1 MVRRVSSRV
10 AAIPFLALLA
20 LVMGLAAIRIDDAVA
35 RADVGRQR
43 AGHMAVTGIR
53 PSLRLDPSVPAL
65 PVDQTGM
72 SILSEAFE
80 SATWPSGTAW
90 RLFDDNPAAT
100 GEYYW
105 SNRCSGHHSPRSAWA
120 VGAGSNGRLLPCGG
134 SYPHQADA
142 WMVYGP
148 LDLRT
153 TTEVELSYS
162 FYVDT
167 ECEGAGCATKADELF
182 ALWSVDGEDFTG
194 EWWAGNW
201 IEDPTADATGWVDT
215 SHKLTDLIGAS
226 RAYIAF
232 RFRSDASVA
241 YPVGAKVDNVN
252 LSVVEG
258 CARTATVRNLTT
270 DRSCYAPGS
279 SAGVFVDVGSTVA
292 SQAVRVEAA
301 LWSGDVIWS
310 TAEASFAAPG
320 SRVIPLSIPADLFPG
335 DYQLVVSVYDAA
347 DPDCLQDRRTT
358 NLRVDP
364 TCGTATDVIPVTATP
379 TWKPTATATF
389 EATLCP
395 GDSATE
401 VKPVHVPAA
410 PGRADVLF
418 AFDTTGSMGPVLASA
433 KSNAVAIMADLAGL
447 IPDIQFAVV
456 DFRDYPLEPFGES
469 GDWPYRLR
477 QSVTGDR
484 SAVSA
489 AIAATSAN
497 QGGDAP
503 EAYSR
508 TLHEAVADASVG
520 WRPDARRFVVMF
532 GDDVP
537 HDDDLNA
544 GLSVQPVNP
553 GGSWCGS
560 TPSCRRDPGRDGSP
574 GTIDDLDLQTVLGA
588 FSASRA
594 TLLFVVSGGGSTNQ
608 ANMTQYWRQW
618 ARWNGAGGDA
628 LSLAAASGLPA
639 AIQDLVSGASRRI
652 SRLELVAYPPE
663 YQAWLSSTPPAF
675 TDLEVPPGGLNLSF
689 NARFTVPYG
698 TVPGTY
704 RFAVKAVGDG
714 AVYAEQGVVIHVPTT
729 CAPPTP
735 TPTTTRWPSP
745 TPTATA
751 TVYPCP
757 PVRPDVTISCPPGTG
772 RNHVRNHDFERYNR
786 SWGEYSRFGREIV
799 SADSPLAGAFS
810 AHFRAEPAQ
819 IGDEWLFQYLEVPAD
834 ATAASFYVENVARYA
849 AAVNPPPI
857 TAGNFFR
864 VSLYS
869 ADMRQELMRMWEFD
883 TMLPVYCPID
893 SPTYNLSPAQL
904 DRLRGQTVV
913 LVLRFYKVTPGW
925 EVGVLLD
932 GVVFNVCA
940 PSPPCTVSGDKTA
953 APNTVPPQG
962 EVTVAITL
970 RGSGDGCAASRAPA
984 DVALVVDRSGSMEG
998 KPLADA
1004 QAAAKDFIDLMEPGV
1019 DQTAVIS
1026 FADAAAVDQVLSLS
1040 AGGPRAAVERLSS
1053 AGDTNMEDAL
1063 LRAQAELAGPRHRAA
1078 NQPVIVLLSDGRPTA
1093 GGDPLPAAA
1102 AAKAAGT
1109 RIFTIGLGK
1118 EIDEAL
1124 LKSVASSAADYFAA
1138 PDSAD
1143 LAGIYRQI
1151 SSLISGGPATNVTV
1165 VDRLSGYVTLIPGS
1179 FSGPVLPEVSGDGRT
1194 LTWRLPRLGLEAI
1207 RLTYRVRMTS
1217 QAGTWPTNDAAVVT
1231 YTDSNGRPA
1240 GFTLP
1245 IPQVTVLPAATGHP
1259 DAMCRDNPA
1268 DGGDLP
1274 STAGGASWWDSP
1286 DIWIRRADDRGAADQ
1301 VPLAG
1306 QTNYVQVRV
1315 RNRGTA
1321 AARNVVV
1328 RVFDAVGGTSM
1339 RWPDDWMPMVGE
1351 ATIPSLAAGASTVVS
1366 IPWRAVGAGHT
1377 CFLTRITADADPVV
1391 SEGWVPFDNNLCQRN
1406 VQVVGEPSSGGT
1418 TEGGTIRTGSRNR
1431 GHGYV
1436 TVSLRSPDI
1445 RSGARGKVTFT
1456 DPAVF
1461 NRWLAA
1467 GGTADGGDVDPAT
1480 RSVGFGAGPVLSVL
1494 ETGGVRGPVILRLNR
1509 LAFEAEELTELKVT
1523 MDGVAGTSPT
1533 IYVGAEQGGSE
1544 IGGVVIRPPSS
1555 WPVLLPA
1562 VLSGARLSVTD

>member
-1 MVRRVSSRV
+1 MKRPVDRR
-10 AAIPFLALLA
+10 ALALPILALLVV
-20 LVMGLAAIRIDDAVA
+20 LLGLSAIGRESAV
-35 RADVGRQR
+35 RADSGRKH
-43 AGHMAVTGIR
+43 AGPLPVTGILPPGR
-53 PSLRLDPSVPAL
+53 FDPAVDAQRL
-65 PVDQTGM
+65 DQTGM
-72 SILSEAFE
+72 TLLSENFE
-80 SATWPSGTAW
+80 SATWPSGTSW
-90 RLFDDNPAAT
+90 RVFDDNPAAT

-105 SNRCSGHHSPRSAWA
+105 SNRCSGHHSNRSAWA
-120 VGAGSNGRLLPCGG
+120 VGSGANGRLLNCGS
-134 SYPHQADA
+134 SYPHQTDS

-148 LDLRT
+148 LDLSAAS
-153 TTEVELSYS
+153 EVELAYS
-162 FYVDT
+162 FYVDS
-167 ECEGAGCATKADELF
+167 ECEGAECATKSDELL
-182 ALWSVDGEDFTG
+182 ALWSRDGTEFTG

-201 IEDPTADATGWVDT
+201 TEDPTADATGWVDT
-215 SHKLTDLIGAS
+215 SEQLTDLVGAS

-232 RFRSDASVA
+232 RFRSDASVSF
-241 YPVGAKVDNVN
+241 PVGAKVDDVR
-252 LSVVEG
+252 LSIVEG
-258 CARTATVRNLTT
+258 CERTASLRSVTT
-270 DRSCYAPGS
+270 DRSCYAPGA
-279 SAGVFVDVGSTVA
+279 SAGVFVDVGNAVGN
-292 SQAVRVEAA
+292 QAVRVQAA

-310 TAEASFAAPG
+310 TAEVGFTAPG
-320 SRVIPLSIPADLFPG
+320 SRVVPLSIPADLFPG
-335 DYQLVVSVYDAA
+335 DYELVVSVYDAA
-347 DPDCLQDRRTT
+347 DPNCLHDRRTMT
-358 NLRVDP
+358 LRVDP

-379 TWKPTATATF
+379 TRAPTATATF
-389 EATLCP
+389 VATLCP

-401 VKPVHVPAA
+401 VKPVHVPPA
-410 PGRADVLF
+410 PGRADLLF
-418 AFDTTGSMGPVLASA
+418 AFDTTGSMGPVLDSA
-433 KSNAVAIMADLAGL
+433 KSNAVAIMADLARL

-484 SAVSA
+484 SAVVA

-508 TLHEAVADASVG
+508 TLHEAVADGSIG

-537 HDDDLNA
+537 HDDDLNT
-544 GLSVQPVNP
+544 GLGVQPVNP
-553 GGSWCGS
+553 GGSWCGA
-560 TPSCRRDPGRDGSP
+560 TPSCRRDPGRDGLP
-574 GTIDDLDLQTVLGA
+574 GTADDLDLQTVLGA
-588 FSASRA
+588 LAASRT
-594 TLLFVVSGGGSTNQ
+594 TLLYVVSGGGSTNQ

-618 ARWNGAGGDA
+618 ARWNGSGGDA
-628 LSLAAASGLPA
+628 VALAAAAGLPA

-652 SRLELVAYPPE
+652 SRLDLKAFPPE
-663 YQAWLSSTPPAF
+663 YQSWLTSTPPAF
-675 TDLEVPPGGLNLSF
+675 TDLEVPAAGLNLSF

-698 TVPGTY
+698 TAPGTY
-704 RFAVKAVGDG
+704 RFAVKAIGDG

-729 CAPPTP
+729 CASPTP

-745 TPTATA
+745 TATATA

-786 SWGEYSRFGREIV
+786 SWGEFSRFGREIV
-799 SADSPLAGAFS
+799 SSDSPLSGSFS
-810 AHFRAEPAQ
+810 AHFKAQ
-819 IGDEWLFQYLEVPAD
+819 PPEIGDEWLFQYLEVPAD
-834 ATAASFYVENVARYA
+834 VTAASFYVEQVARYA

-869 ADMRQELMRMWEFD
+869 ADMRQELMRLWEFD

-893 SPTYNLSPAQL
+893 SPTYNLSPSQL

-953 APNTVPPQG
+953 SPNVVPSQG
-962 EVTVAITL
+962 EAVVAITL
-970 RGSGDGCAASRAPA
+970 QGAGDGCAATRAPA
-984 DVALVVDRSGSMEG
+984 DVALVIDRSGSMEG
-998 KPLADA
+998 RPLSDA
-1004 QAAAKDFIDLMEPGV
+1004 QAAARDFVDLMEPGV

-1040 AGGPRAAVERLSS
+1040 AGAPRAAIARLTA

-1063 LRAQAELAGPRHRAA
+1063 LRAQAELTSPRHRAA

-1093 GGDPLPAAA
+1093 GGNPLPAAA
-1102 AAKAAGT
+1102 SAKAAGT

-1118 EIDEAL
+1118 EIDDAL
-1124 LKSVASSAADYFAA
+1124 LKAVASAPSDYFAA
-1138 PDSAD
+1138 PSSAD

-1179 FSGPVLPEVSGDGRT
+1179 FTGPVLPEVSADNRT
-1194 LTWRLPRLGLEAI
+1194 LTWRLPRLGLETV

-1231 YTDSNGRPA
+1231 YTDSNGKPA
-1240 GFTLP
+1240 GLTLP

-1259 DAMCRDNPA
+1259 DAMCRDHPG

-1286 DIWIRRADDRGAADQ
+1286 DIWVRRTDDRGPTDQ
-1301 VPLAG
+1301 TPLAG
-1306 QTNYVQVRV
+1306 QTNYIQVRV
-1315 RNRGTA
+1315 RNRGSA
-1321 AARNVVV
+1321 EARNVTV

-1339 RWPDDWMPMVGE
+1339 RWPDDWMPMIGE
-1351 ATIPSLAAGASTVVS
+1351 ASIPSLAAGASTVVS
-1366 IPWRAVGAGHT
+1366 IPWRAVSSGHT
-1377 CFLTRITADADPVV
+1377 CFLARIAADADAVV

-1406 VQVVGEPSSGGT
+1406 VQVVDPSGGGGST
-1418 TEGGTIRTGSRNR
+1418 GGGTISTGTRGR

-1436 TVSLRSPDI
+1436 TVTVRSPDI
-1445 RSGARGKVTFT
+1445 RRDAKGRVTFS

-1467 GGTADGGDVDPAT
+1467 GGTADGGTVDPAT
-1480 RSVGFGAGPVLSVL
+1480 RSVGFGAGPVLRVMDVA
-1494 ETGGVRGPVILRLNR
+1494 GDRGPVILRLNR
-1509 LAFEAEELTELKVT
+1509 LAFEAEELTDLNVT
-1523 MDGVAGTSPT
+1523 MDDAAGGSPT
-1533 IYVGAEQGGSE
+1533 LYVDAEQGGRE
-1544 IGGVVIRPPSS
+1544 LGGVTIRPRAV

-1562 VLSGARLSVTD
+1562 LLRGSGLGAD

>member
-1 MVRRVSSRV
+1 MVSQSAPRRLPV
-10 AAIPFLALLA
+10 IPVVVLLSLLAGLTALLWS
-20 LVMGLAAIRIDDAVA
+20 GTSA
-35 RADVGRQR
+35 RADDSRR
-43 AGHMAVTGIR
+43 HAGPVAVAGLRPPVRFDPAAPAIR
-53 PSLRLDPSVPAL
+53 
-65 PVDQTGM
+65 VDQAGM
-72 SILSEAFE
+72 TLLGEDFE
-80 SATWPSGTAW
+80 SGTWPAGTAW

-105 SNRCSGHHSPRSAWA
+105 SNRCSGHHSARSAWA
-120 VGAGSNGRLLPCGG
+120 VGAGANGRLLNCGAG
-134 SYPHQADA
+134 YPHQADA

-148 LDLRT
+148 LDLLT
-153 TTEVELSYS
+153 AKEVDLSYS
-162 FYVDT
+162 YYVDT
-167 ECEGAGCATKADELF
+167 ECEGPGCDTKSDELL
-182 ALWSVDGEDFTG
+182 ALWSRDGTEFTG

-201 IEDPTADATGWVDT
+201 TEDPTADATGWVDT
-215 SHKLTDLIGAS
+215 SSKLSDLAGAA

-232 RFRSDASVA
+232 RFRSDASVS
-241 YPVGAKVDNVN
+241 YPVGAKVDNVQ
-252 LSVVEG
+252 LSIVEG
-258 CARTATVRNLTT
+258 CDKTAGIRNLST
-270 DRSCYAPGS
+270 DRSCYAPGT
-279 SAGVFVDVGSTVA
+279 SAGVFVDVGNAVGTK
-292 SQAVRVEAA
+292 AVRVEAA

-310 TAEASFAAPG
+310 TAEASFTAPG
-320 SRVIPLSIPADLFPG
+320 TRVIPLAVPADLFPG

-347 DPDCLQDRRTT
+347 DPNCLHDRRTT

-379 TWKPTATATF
+379 TRVPTATATF
-389 EATLCP
+389 VATLCP
-395 GDSATE
+395 GESATE
-401 VKPVHVPAA
+401 VKPVHVPPA
-410 PGRADVLF
+410 PGRADLLF

-433 KSNAVAIMADLAGL
+433 KSNALAIMADLAGL
-447 IPDIQFAVV
+447 IPDIQFGVV
-456 DFRDYPLEPFGES
+456 DLRDYPVEPFGES

-477 QSVTGDR
+477 QSISGDR
-484 SAVSA
+484 AAVAA
-489 AIAATSAN
+489 AISATSAN

-508 TLHEAVADASVG
+508 TLHEAVTDGSIG

-544 GLSVQPVNP
+544 GLSMQPVNP
-553 GGSWCGS
+553 GGSWCGA
-560 TPSCRRDPGRDGSP
+560 TPSCRRDPGRDGTP
-574 GTIDDLDLQTVLGA
+574 GTGDDLDLQAVLAA
-588 FSASRA
+588 FTASRA

-608 ANMTQYWRQW
+608 ANLTQYWRQW
-618 ARWNGAGGDA
+618 ARWNGAAGDA
-628 LSLAAASGLPA
+628 LALSAAAGLPA

-652 SRLELVAYPPE
+652 SRLELRAFPPE

-675 TDLEVPPGGLNLSF
+675 TDLEVPPAGLNLSF

-698 TVPGTY
+698 TAPGTH
-704 RFAVKAVGDG
+704 RFVVKAIGDG
-714 AVYAEQGVVIHVPTT
+714 AVYAEQGVIIRVPD
-729 CAPPTP
+729 CATPTP
-735 TPTTTRWPSP
+735 TPTTTRWPTSTP
-745 TPTATA
+745 TPTA

-757 PVRPDVTISCPPGTG
+757 PVRPDVTIACPPGTG
-772 RNHVRNHDFERYNR
+772 INIVRNHAFERYNR
-786 SWGEYSRFGREIV
+786 SWGEVSRFGREII

-810 AHFRAEPAQ
+810 AHFKAQPAE
-819 IGDEWLFQYLEVPAD
+819 IGDEWLFQYLQVPAD
-834 ATAASFYVENVARYA
+834 ATAASFYVESVARYA

-869 ADMRQELMRMWEFD
+869 ADMRQELMRLWEFD

-893 SPTYNLSPAQL
+893 SPTYNLSASQL

-932 GVVFNVCA
+932 GIVFNVCA

-953 APNTVPPQG
+953 APNVVPPQD

-970 RGSGDGCAASRAPA
+970 SGTGDGCAGTRAPA

-998 KPLADA
+998 RPLSDA
-1004 QAAAKDFIDLMEPGV
+1004 QAAAKDFVDLMEPGV

-1026 FADAAAVDQVLSLS
+1026 FADAAAVDQVLSLN
-1040 AGGPRAAVERLSS
+1040 AGAPRAAIDRLTS

-1063 LRAQAELAGPRHRAA
+1063 LRAQAELTSPRHRPA
-1078 NQPVIVLLSDGRPTA
+1078 NQPVIILLSDGRPTA
-1093 GGDPLPAAA
+1093 GGDPLPAAT

-1109 RIFTIGLGK
+1109 RVFTIGLGK
-1118 EIDEAL
+1118 EIDDAL
-1124 LKSVASSAADYFAA
+1124 LRAIASSSADYFAA
-1138 PDSAD
+1138 PSSAD

-1179 FSGPVLPEVSGDGRT
+1179 FAGPVLPEISADGRT
-1194 LTWRLPRLGLEAI
+1194 LTWRLPRLGLETV

-1231 YTDSNGRPA
+1231 YTDSKGQPA
-1240 GFTLP
+1240 GFSLP
-1245 IPQVTVLPAATGHP
+1245 IPQVTVLPPATGHP
-1259 DAMCRDNPA
+1259 DAMCRDHPV

-1286 DIWIRRADDRGAADQ
+1286 DIWVRQADDRGAADQ
-1301 VPLAG
+1301 APLAG

-1315 RNRGTA
+1315 RNRGSA
-1321 AARNVVV
+1321 EARNVVV

-1339 RWPDDWMPMVGE
+1339 RWPDDWMPQVGE
-1351 ATIPSLAAGASTVVS
+1351 ATLPTLAAGASAVVS

-1377 CFLTRITADADPVV
+1377 CFLARITADQDPVV

-1406 VQVVGEPSSGGT
+1406 VQVVDPGSGEPTDS
-1418 TEGGTIRTGSRNR
+1418 GTIRTGTRGR

-1436 TVSLRSPDI
+1436 TVTLRSPDI
-1445 RSGARGKVTFT
+1445 RSGAKGRLTFS

-1467 GGTADGGDVDPAT
+1467 GGTADGGTIDPPT
-1480 RSVGFGAGPVLSVL
+1480 RSVGFGSGPVLRL
-1494 ETGGVRGPVILRLNR
+1494 LDDPGPRGPMVLRLNR
-1509 LAFEAEELTELKVT
+1509 LAFEAEELTDINVT
-1523 MDGVAGTSPT
+1523 MEDSRGSTPT
-1533 IYVGAEQGGSE
+1533 LYVDAEEGGRE
-1544 IGGVVIRPPSS
+1544 LGGVIIRPRTV
-1555 WPVLLPA
+1555 WPLLLPA
-1562 VLSGARLSVTD
+1562 VLQGARLTATN